1 MCLLQL
7 GLLQGLYSY
16 LTYYTNLV
24 QVLSSLVPEPSHAS
38 PSLITFSTTKHWMVG
53 LNVTPCLVTDCC
65 CSSFFQHFSFHSSDM
80 CALAA
85 ERKTLLVPFFSL
97 RFSSSWSGWTSSSS
111 AVGDIKFAAMVCSLK
126 RPVQVRLCFSVSAG
140 SQCDGINA
148 TALFYGITCLALTP

>member
-7 GLLQGLYSY
+7 GLLQGHLYSY

-38 PSLITFSTTKHWMVG
+38 PSLITFSTTKHWTVG
-53 LNVTPCLVTDCC
+53 LNVTPCLADCC

-85 ERKTLLVPFFSL
+85 CSL
-97 RFSSSWSGWTSSSS
+97 CFSSSWSGWTSSSS

-126 RPVQVRLCFSVSAG
+126 SPVVQVRLCFSVFAG
-140 SQCDGINA
+140 SQCDGMNA
-148 TALFYGITCLALTP
+148 TALFYGITCLVHIP